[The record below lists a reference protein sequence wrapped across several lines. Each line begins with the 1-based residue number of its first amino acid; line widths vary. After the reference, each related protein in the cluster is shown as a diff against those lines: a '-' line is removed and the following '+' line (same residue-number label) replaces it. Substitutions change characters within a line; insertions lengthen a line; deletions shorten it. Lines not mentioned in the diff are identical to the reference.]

1 MHKAAALAFLLILSG
16 CASSKIV
23 NQWSDPDYRPAA
35 FRNLVVLGVSEQ
47 ASIRRSFEDEFV
59 AQLRAE
65 GIEATPSYKLLA
77 EEGQANEARVTQAIK
92 QAGADGAI
100 ITRLVRV
107 DRRTQVSPGRYE
119 PFPAYGFYRGY
130 SSAWRGYYEPPR
142 VYNYEVYVSETSL
155 YDLGKDR
162 MVWAGTVTTT
172 APDNINEEIRTY
184 VRVVLNAVKEKKL
197 LVAGGR

>member
-1 MHKAAALAFLLILSG
+1 MHKAAVLAILLILSG

-59 AQLRAE
+59 AQLKAE

-172 APDNINEEIRTY
+172 APDDINEEIRTY
-184 VRVVLNAVKEKKL
+184 VKVVLNAVKEKKL